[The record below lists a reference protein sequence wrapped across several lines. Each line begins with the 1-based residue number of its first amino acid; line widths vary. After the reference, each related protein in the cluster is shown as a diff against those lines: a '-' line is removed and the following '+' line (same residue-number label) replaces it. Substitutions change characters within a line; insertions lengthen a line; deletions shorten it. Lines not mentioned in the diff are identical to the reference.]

1 MRKTK
6 LWRVR
11 DGVTARYLSPE
22 TRNGEPIWVEYNDAE
37 LFSRK
42 DAEAVAKAFGVI
54 AERSA

>member
-1 MRKTK
+1 MRKSK

-11 DGVTARYLSPE
+11 DGVTARYLSPK
-22 TRNGEPIWVEYNDAE
+22 TRNGEPIWVEYNEAE

-42 DAEAVAKAFGVI
+42 DAEEVAKAFGAT